1 MPIPS
6 RLALCALLLPLGCQP
21 AGPPEQPPEV
31 DCDEVSV
38 PAYEDLGIWNS
49 CTGCHASD
57 LTGPYRR
64 GAPEGVDF
72 DTYDA
77 AVALAEDAAIEVNIG
92 NMPFTGTVSE
102 DDKEDF
108 YAWALCGTP

>member
-1 MPIPS
+1 MRAPS
-6 RLALCALLLPLGCQP
+6 STLLTWLALLPGCQP
-21 AGPPEQPPEV
+21 TGPPELPPEV
-31 DCDEVSV
+31 DCDEVDV
-38 PAYEDLGIWNS
+38 PAYEDLTIWS
-49 CTGCHASD
+49 ACTGCHDAS
-57 LTGPYRR
+57 LSGPYRR

-77 AVALAEDAAIEVNIG
+77 AVASAEDAAVEVNIG

-102 DDKEDF
+102 DDKEAF